1 MERQN
6 PGLGDAT
13 GHAELIFAVAETQ
26 FTNDELLTIIDTET
40 TVKKALIIAEL
51 TASLSSGV
59 SGGVSGVVSFN
70 GLTGAV
76 QGVSDISGVTGSVAS
91 FDGGDFS

>member
-1 MERQN
+1 MAKQN

-13 GHAELIFAVAETQ
+13 GHAELIFAAAATQ
-26 FTNDELLTIIDTET
+26 LTNDELLTIIDTET
-40 TVKKALIIAEL
+40 TVKKALIITEL
-51 TASLSSGV
+51 TASLSS
-59 SGGVSGVVSFN
+59 GVSGVVSFN